1 MLPLNP
7 DMAQRD
13 FLLCY
18 GVRIPG
24 EDSIAF
30 EGDNAL
36 DGDYIWMGW
45 GSKAVLIYE
54 MAESS
59 FSTPPVT
66 SRSQFPHNSAPRRLI
81 VGQITGHRIS
91 ISFSTPIRLTHR
103 KMTTSPLRNPSVGF
117 HMLTAKTS
125 LLGRSFISVLRNG
138 YILRPVTHMSWKTC
152 VWKNQMMGN
161 QEMKINGYR
170 RVPRKTDE
178 ILWSF

>member
-1 MLPLNP
+1 MLPLDP

-13 FLLCY
+13 LLLWY
-18 GVRIPG
+18 GVRIAG

-45 GSKAVLIYE
+45 GSKALLIYE
-54 MAESS
+54 AAGSS
-59 FSTPPVT
+59 FSTSPVT
-66 SRSQFPHNSAPRRLI
+66 SRSQSSHTTTPRR
-81 VGQITGHRIS
+81 
-91 ISFSTPIRLTHR
+91 PIRVKSRGTESQYLSQPQSQLTHR
-103 KMTTSPLRNPSVGF
+103 KMTTSPLLNPSVGF
-117 HMLTAKTS
+117 HTLTAKTS
-125 LLGRSFISVLRNG
+125 LLGRSFKSVLRNG

-170 RVPRKTDE
+170 RGPRKMDE
-178 ILWSF
+178 TLWSF